1 MVMVGSSASV
11 GARKRARDARIRV
24 DADRV
29 ARDGRVEDA
38 AAEFFTA
45 SGELTRT
52 VARLELVMGRALVK
66 LAGEGETVERIAA
79 MCEISAA
86 DVRRLCK
93 LGQPKRAHRAPADD
107 ATAGAGTDEDA
118 AADRPDA
125 A

>member
-1 MVMVGSSASV
+1 MAGSNASV

-38 AAEFFTA
+38 AADFFTA
-45 SGELTRT
+45 SEELTRT
-52 VARLELVMGRALVK
+52 VARLELAMGRALAK

-79 MCEISAA
+79 MCEVSAA
-86 DVRRLCK
+86 DVRRLSK
-93 LGQPKRAHRAPADD
+93 LGQPKRAHRADGDD
-107 ATAGAGTDEDA
+107 ATVSAGTDGDDA
-118 AADRPDA
+118 AADRSDA